1 MQALRA
7 PTSEETLHLLPQTNS
22 RSSSKEAVSLL
33 LIDIDHFKKQLN
45 CENYKNFYD
54 LRRWVIEPAVA
65 EINEFADI
73 KIAWDAV
80 KEKRKVVRVVF
91 YMVGKKKTE
100 LLEADRAINDALDGQ
115 IDLAELMKDRQN
127 SVKAKFFR
135 ENCGTEDE
143 V

>member
-1 MQALRA
+1 MKIIL
-7 PTSEETLHLLPQTNS
+7 
-22 RSSSKEAVSLL
+22 
-33 LIDIDHFKKQLN
+33 DF
-45 CENYKNFYD
+45 
-54 LRRWVIEPAVA
+54 RRWVIEPAVA
-65 EINEFADI
+65 EINEFTDI

-91 YMVGKKKTE
+91 YMVGKKKNE

>member
-1 MQALRA
+1 M
-7 PTSEETLHLLPQTNS
+7 
-22 RSSSKEAVSLL
+22 
-33 LIDIDHFKKQLN
+33 N
-45 CENYKNFYD
+45 CENYTRFPD
-54 LRRWVIEPAVA
+54 FRRWVIEPAVA

-73 KIAWDAV
+73 NIAWDAV

-115 IDLAELMKDRQN
+115 IDLAELMKYRQN

-135 ENCGTEDE
+135 NCGTEDE